1 MEGEK
6 RSDCAI
12 LRKPNREIDRDLSAS
27 HLSPLAHFSC
37 SASLSSRRHGK
48 STDRLKPSLRR
59 LVSSLLVS
67 DPAWPQALLPSIKIS
82 RWLIAESRLPPL
94 NLDIYVPRDE
104 RFRHLKMSD
113 FLAYAL
119 KSLVQFLVPEI
130 KALCDS
136 TPNEFDTFQD
146 VLNLYEGGIKL
157 PDSPAL
163 DKIRDMIPL
172 EMIKELVR
180 TDGERLLKFPL
191 PQVIKGMYNVVLTLE
206 YNVM

>member
-1 MEGEK
+1 
-6 RSDCAI
+6 
-12 LRKPNREIDRDLSAS
+12 
-27 HLSPLAHFSC
+27 
-37 SASLSSRRHGK
+37 
-48 STDRLKPSLRR
+48 
-59 LVSSLLVS
+59 
-67 DPAWPQALLPSIKIS
+67 
-82 RWLIAESRLPPL
+82 
-94 NLDIYVPRDE
+94 
-104 RFRHLKMSD
+104 MSD

-130 KALCDS
+130 TAFCDS

-157 PDSPAL
+157 PDNPAL
-163 DKIRDMIPL
+163 DKIRDLIPL

-191 PQVIKGMYNVVLTLE
+191 PQVIKGMYNVVRTLE